1 MNKLAEVSSIDAM
14 NANVRRLR
22 ELHALSQRELA
33 ALAKLSVTTVNR
45 IETGQRKPMPR
56 TVRKLAEALGV
67 TPEELLA
74 EQPRLI
80 E

>member
-1 MNKLAEVSSIDAM
+1 M

-22 ELHALSQRELA
+22 ELRALSQRELA
-33 ALAKLSVTTVNR
+33 TQAGLSVTTVNR
-45 IETGQRKPMPR
+45 IETGQHKPMPR

-67 TPEELLA
+67 TTDKLLA